1 MKKQFLSL
9 LFAGSLLF
17 TSVSAAVIELPVGSS
32 AFTRFE
38 NGAVSEEV
46 LDQPAYINEASR
58 TMVPVRA
65 VSQAFGA
72 DVEWLPESRSVVI
85 KKENR
90 EIRLTVDSTEA
101 FIDDKAVTLDSA
113 AVIRNDRTMVPL
125 RFIGEALGATVSFS
139 NGSVLLD
146 DTEVL
151 LRCGDKVFTRAQLD
165 TLRDLYYT
173 WNINEIGEMDE
184 AKFRTNC
191 VYTAILR
198 ADAILKIEN
207 AFPEA
212 VIPADAYASVIAEA
226 EALGA
231 LSDMP
236 LPGMRNLLYERLYFS
251 GGVPLFDALKSTGT
265 DYAARYAAEY
275 VAAKHILCEDEETAN
290 AVYEKAANGEDFDAL
305 IAEYG
310 TDPGMVQ
317 NPDGYVFTKGEMVL
331 PFETAA
337 FSAEIGEITPP
348 VQTDFGYHIILRLPL
363 PPFSESMEM
372 TLINA
377 DIQARLSA
385 SADTEY
391 VKSFEEIMEIFT
403 SSESL
408 Y

>member
-17 TSVSAAVIELPVGSS
+17 TSVSATVIELPVGSG

-38 NGAVSEEV
+38 NSTVSEEV
-46 LDQPAYINEASR
+46 LDEPAYINEASR

-85 KKENR
+85 HKENR
-90 EIRLTVDSTEA
+90 EIRLTIDSTIATVDGAE
-101 FIDDKAVTLDSA
+101 VTLDSA
-113 AVIRNDRTMVPL
+113 AVIRADRTMVPL
-125 RFIGEALGATVSFS
+125 RFIGEALGTTVSFS

-151 LRCGDKVFTRAQLD
+151 LKCGDKVFTYAQLD

-184 AKFRTNC
+184 ATFRESC

-198 ADAILKIEN
+198 ADAILQIEN

-212 VIPADAYASVIAEA
+212 VIPADTYASVIAES

-231 LSDMP
+231 LTDMP
-236 LPGMRNLLYERLYFS
+236 LSGMRNLLYERLYFS
-251 GGVPLFDALKSTGT
+251 GGVPLFDALKSTKT

-275 VAAKHILCEDEETAN
+275 ACAKHILCEDEETAN
-290 AVYEKAANGEDFDAL
+290 AVYEKAKNGEDFDAL
-305 IAEYG
+305 VAEYG
-310 TDPGMVQ
+310 TDPGMTQ

-348 VQTDFGYHIILRLPL
+348 VKTDYGYHVILRLPL
-363 PPFSESMEM
+363 PPFSERIEAM
-372 TLINA
+372 LINA
-377 DIQARLSA
+377 DIQARLAA

-391 VKSFEEIMEIFT
+391 VKSFEEIMGMFGAE
-403 SSESL
+403 
-408 Y
+408 